1 MAERSRPRKHVRL
14 HEIASVDLA
23 AIGGE
28 ALPVKV
34 INISLGGDRRGVV
47 FTMSASVREA
57 HDRAWYVQLAQTLG
71 NLVHPHPATIVVL
84 PDGED
89 IHAYEAVAE

>member
-1 MAERSRPRKHVRL
+1 MH
-14 HEIASVDLA
+14 A
-23 AIGGE
+23 AAGD

-34 INISLGGDRRGVV
+34 INIPLGGDRRGVV
-47 FTMSASVREA
+47 FTMSKSVRDA
-57 HDRAWYVQLAQTLG
+57 HDRDWYVQLAQTLG

-84 PDGED
+84 PDGEE